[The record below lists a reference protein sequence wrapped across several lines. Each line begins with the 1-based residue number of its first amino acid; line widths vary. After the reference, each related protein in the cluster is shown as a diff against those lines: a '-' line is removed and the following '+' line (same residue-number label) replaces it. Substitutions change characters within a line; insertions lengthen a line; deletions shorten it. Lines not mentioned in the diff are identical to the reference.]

1 MATAVQEYP
10 TSGATLKDLLPASLS
25 ALGVSR
31 EKRPLQIQP
40 SRHIVIL
47 LIDGLGALQLHRHSA
62 VAPHLLAGESIPFRT
77 EFPSTTPVALG
88 SLGTGL
94 SPGEHGLVAA
104 NFWLPDTESMLAP
117 LKWGS
122 DPHPLLVAPETTYFE
137 RAAMHGVDVLT
148 VGEEKHRDSGL
159 SRSVLRG
166 SRYVGASELSEIFE
180 IFEIRQRELEKS
192 RSTGL
197 TYIYWPNL
205 DRIGH
210 VHGAGSNPWLECLQA
225 VDLFVGQLAESLR
238 AEATMVVTADHGM
251 LTCSPE
257 HHLAI
262 ESNHNLAYGLRR
274 VGGEP
279 RVRHIYVRHGALN
292 QTRSNWVQELADRA
306 IVYTREEV
314 LDLGLYLLR
323 DDEMAERIGDLVVV
337 AQGDYMLT
345 SATDP
350 RTSTL
355 LGQHG
360 GLTPEEMLI
369 PLRQF
374 AGS

>member
-10 TSGATLKDLLPASLS
+10 PSGASLKDLLPASLM
-25 ALGVSR
+25 ALGVSQ
-31 EKRPLQIQP
+31 EERPLHIRP
-40 SRHIVIL
+40 SRHVIVL
-47 LIDGLGALQLHRHSA
+47 LIDGLGELQLRRYPA
-62 VAPHLLAGESIPFRT
+62 AAPHLLTGESISFRT

-122 DPHPLLVAPETTYFE
+122 EPHPLLVAPETTYFE
-137 RAAMHGVDVLT
+137 RAAKHGLDVLT
-148 VGEEKHRDSGL
+148 IGEEKHRDSGL

-166 SRYVGASELSEIFE
+166 SSYAGASTLSEIIE
-180 IFEIRQRELEKS
+180 IFENRQRELEKS
-192 RSTGL
+192 RNPAL
-197 TYIYWPNL
+197 TYIYWPDL

-225 VDLFVGQLAESLR
+225 VDRSVGQLVESLGDQD
-238 AEATMVVTADHGM
+238 TMVVTADHGM

-262 ESNHNLAYGLRR
+262 ESNHTLAAGLRR

-279 RVRHIYVRHGALN
+279 RVRHIYVEQGALS
-292 QTRSNWVQELADRA
+292 QTRSNWHQELADRA

-314 LDLGLYLLR
+314 LDLGLYVLR
-323 DDEMAERIGDLVVV
+323 DDEIAERIGDLVVV

-360 GLTPEEMLI
+360 GLSPEEMLI